1 METVS
6 PVLYRC
12 PIYEWEEEPSEKLPY
27 KWLIDFLITN
37 ESAFAF
43 DVH

>member
-6 PVLYRC
+6 PVLYQC
-12 PIYEWEEEPSEKLPY
+12 PSHKQEEAPSKKLPY
-27 KWLIDFLITN
+27 KWLINFLITN